1 MNIITAW
8 NLKGGTGKTTTS
20 FNLAATYA
28 AQDNYI
34 ERKRVA
40 KIARR
45 KKWEIE
51 NVAKSN
57 GGLHC

>member
-28 AQDNYI
+28 AQD
-34 ERKRVA
+34 
-40 KIARR
+40 
-45 KKWEIE
+45 KKVLVLDLDI
-51 NVAKSN
+51 S
-57 GGLHC
+57 HCLCTEVKVL